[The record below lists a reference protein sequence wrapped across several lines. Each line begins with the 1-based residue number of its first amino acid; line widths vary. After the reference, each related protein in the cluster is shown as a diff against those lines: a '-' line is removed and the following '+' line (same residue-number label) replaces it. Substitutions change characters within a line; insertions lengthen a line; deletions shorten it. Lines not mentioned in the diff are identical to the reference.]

1 MNKQQLAREW
11 AIRRVG
17 CPYLM
22 GGTGQPCTPAYRSA
36 RAAQYPA
43 SAEKI
48 FAACQRTHGS
58 RTASCKGCRYYDE
71 KAGRGM
77 PAYDC
82 AQLTRRCM
90 ESVGISL
97 VSGSDSQYRKTAW
110 RRQGAA
116 EAIPEKEV
124 CLVYRYDAGTKKYGH
139 TGIYLGDG
147 TVVHAKGHAY
157 GVVREPLRQTAF
169 THFGVPPGLDEP
181 LRTLR
186 PGDRG
191 MDVEALQRL
200 LMDAGF
206 SLPRWGADGSFGEE
220 TAQALR
226 AFQKSRGL
234 AATGKCDVT
243 VWQAL
248 EAQSPAPAEEAELS
262 LPALRALLLSALEL
276 LDQLPQARKNAG

>member
-1 MNKQQLAREW
+1 
-11 AIRRVG
+11 
-17 CPYLM
+17 
-22 GGTGQPCTPAYRSA
+22 
-36 RAAQYPA
+36 
-43 SAEKI
+43 
-48 FAACQRTHGS
+48 
-58 RTASCKGCRYYDE
+58 
-71 KAGRGM
+71 
-77 PAYDC
+77 
-82 AQLTRRCM
+82 
-90 ESVGISL
+90 
-97 VSGSDSQYRKTAW
+97 
-110 RRQGAA
+110 
-116 EAIPEKEV
+116 
-124 CLVYRYDAGTKKYGH
+124 
-139 TGIYLGDG
+139 
-147 TVVHAKGHAY
+147 
-157 GVVREPLRQTAF
+157 
-169 THFGVPPGLDEP
+169 
-181 LRTLR
+181 
-186 PGDRG
+186 